1 MRPKDHPKSKSQAD
15 LFRSKLTNILN
26 HRHPLYTLADRIE
39 WKVFEASFGPLY
51 DEGMGRPAIP
61 IRVMVGLHYLKHAYN
76 ESDESVVEKFLENP
90 YWQHFCG
97 FEYFQHEL
105 PIDPSSMT
113 RWRKRVGSDGIEK
126 LLKETIET
134 AKRGNLLKRVDV
146 DRVNVDTTVQEKAIA
161 FPTDA
166 RLYHKARKRLVKE
179 AQRMGIELRQSYKRL
194 SKRAFM
200 KQSRYAHA
208 MQFRRARRET
218 RRLRTYLGRV
228 IRDIR
233 RQCPAPDEKLSK
245 LLAIAE
251 RIHGQKRDDKNKM
264 YSLWAPEVE
273 CISKGKAHKRY
284 EFGCKVSV
292 ASTSKKSWVVGIKA
306 LHGNPYDGHTLKGSL
321 VQVKALTG
329 WKPRHA
335 FCDKG
340 YRGTTR
346 TIPGVKVHLSGGR
359 KRSRALRR
367 WMKQRSAVEPVIG
380 HMKSDNGMD
389 RNYLSGRDGD
399 VINAMLSGCGFNLRK
414 LLRAFPS
421 AFSRFYFLWLCIR
434 CWIGTMVR
442 PTPALLAVE
451 N

>member
-1 MRPKDHPKSKSQAD
+1 M
-15 LFRSKLTNILN
+15 FRSKLTNILN
-26 HRHPLYTLADRIE
+26 HRHPLYALADRIE
-39 WKVFEASFGPLY
+39 WKVFEGSFGPLY

-61 IRVMVGLHYLKHAYN
+61 IRVMVGLHYLKHAYD

-113 RWRKRVGSDGIEK
+113 RWRKRIGSDGVEK

-134 AKRGNLLKRVDV
+134 AKREKLLKRVDV

-166 RLYHKARKRLVKE
+166 RLYHKARRRLVKE
-179 AQRMGIELRQSYKRL
+179 AKRLGINLRQSYKRL
-194 SKRAFM
+194 SKRAFI

-208 MQFRRARRET
+208 KQFKRARRET

-228 IRDIR
+228 IRNIR
-233 RQCPAPDEKLSK
+233 RQCPEPDEKLSE
-245 LLAIAE
+245 LLTIAE
-251 RIHGQKRDDKNKM
+251 RIHGQKRHDKNKM

-292 ASTSKKSWVVGIKA
+292 ASTSKKNWVVGVRA
-306 LHGNPYDGHTLKGSL
+306 LHGNPYDGHTLKGAL
-321 VQVKALTG
+321 AQVKVLTG
-329 WKPRHA
+329 WKPRHS

-340 YRGTTR
+340 YRGVTR
-346 TIPGVKVHLSGGR
+346 TIPGVKVYLSGGR

-367 WMKQRSAVEPVIG
+367 WMKRRSAVEPVIG

-399 VINAMLSGCGFNLRK
+399 VMNAMLSGCGFNLRK
-414 LLRAFPS
+414 LLRAFPRT
-421 AFSRFYFLWLCIR
+421 FSIFCFLLSWIR
-434 CWIGTMVR
+434 CWIGATIR
-442 PTPALLAVE
+442 PTHTLLPV
-451 N
+451 

>member
-1 MRPKDHPKSKSQAD
+1 M
-15 LFRSKLTNILN
+15 FRSKLSNILN
-26 HRHPLYTLADRIE
+26 HRHPLYALADRIE
-39 WKVFEASFGPLY
+39 WKVFEGSFGPLY
-51 DEGMGRPAIP
+51 DEGMGRPAIS
-61 IRVMVGLHYLKHAYN
+61 IRVMVGLHYLKHAYD

-97 FEYFQHEL
+97 FEYFQHQL

-113 RWRKRVGSDGIEK
+113 RWRKRIGSDGVEK

-134 AKRGNLLKRVDV
+134 AKRGKLLKRVDV

-166 RLYHKARKRLVKE
+166 RLYHKARRRLVKE
-179 AQRMGIELRQSYKRL
+179 AKRMGIGLRQSYRRL
-194 SKRAFM
+194 SKRAFI

-208 MQFRRARRET
+208 KQFKRARRET

-228 IRDIR
+228 IRNIR
-233 RQCPAPDEKLSK
+233 RQCPEPYEKLSM
-245 LLAIAE
+245 LLTIAE
-251 RIHGQKRDDKNKM
+251 RIHGQKRHDKNKM

-292 ASTSKKSWVVGIKA
+292 ASTSKKSWVVGVRA
-306 LHGNPYDGHTLKGSL
+306 LHDNPYDGHTLKGAL
-321 VQVKALTG
+321 AQVKALTG
-329 WKPRHA
+329 WKPRNS

-340 YRGTTR
+340 YRGVTR
-346 TIPGVKVHLSGGR
+346 TIPGVKVYLSGGR

-367 WMKQRSAVEPVIG
+367 WMKRRSAVEPVIG

-399 VINAMLSGCGFNLRK
+399 VMNAMLSGCGFNLRK
-414 LLRAFPS
+414 LLRAFPR
-421 AFSRFYFLWLCIR
+421 AFSRFYFLLSWIR
-434 CWIGTMVR
+434 CWIGMAIR
-442 PTPALLAVE
+442 PNPALLPVE